1 MNPWFETI
9 AVILVALLGVFL
21 GRMFSGL
28 RKHFWLFGYVLPLLL
43 IATLAAARFS
53 DALAFIAP
61 VCWVAA
67 GRVRFV
73 ILSFAVPMGLITPL
87 SRLPRKFEKVAVC
100 ILTVLV
106 VSWFGVLPF
115 LFPALIRDRLSNL
128 TTQLDSHGI
137 CYQTTDY
144 TCGPAAAV
152 TALNRLG
159 LQANEGELAV
169 LAHSSPVAGT
179 TPDCLA
185 KAINYRYAAEGL
197 NCQYRRFDSLDQ
209 ISVPQLT
216 LALVKDTILSNHCV
230 AILGISEKK
239 VIFADPVRGR
249 MQMSREQFEK
259 IWRFSGIV
267 LKPQPPEKI

>member
-9 AVILVALLGVFL
+9 AVILVALLGVLL
-21 GRMFSGL
+21 GRMFSAL
-28 RKHFWLFGYVLPLLL
+28 RKHFWLLGYIPPLLV
-43 IATLAAARFS
+43 IAMMAAARFS

-61 VCWVAA
+61 VCWITA
-67 GRVRFV
+67 GRARFV
-73 ILSFAVPMGLITPL
+73 VLSFAVPMGLITLL

-100 ILTVLV
+100 TLTAVV
-106 VSWFGVLPF
+106 VSWFGILPF
-115 LFPALIRDRLSNL
+115 LFPALIRGRLSNL
-128 TTQLDSHGI
+128 ATQLDSNGI
-137 CYQTTDY
+137 CYQTTNY

-197 NCQYRRFDSLDQ
+197 NCQYRHFDSLNQ
-209 ISVPQLT
+209 ISVSQLT
-216 LALVKDTILSNHCV
+216 LALVKDTFLSDHCV
-230 AILGISEKK
+230 AILEISERM
-239 VIFADPVRGR
+239 VTFADPVRGR